1 MQTLE
6 FINNSFLFKL
16 LILTLNKR
24 LKNNINQT
32 SVELKNKIFF
42 FKFFNSQ
49 TIPEKEHST
58 ADFCRMINY

>member
-24 LKNNINQT
+24 LKKNINQT
-32 SVELKNKIFF
+32 SVELKNKIFLIPRRSL
-42 FKFFNSQ
+42 KKSIQLQ
-49 TIPEKEHST
+49 TSVG
-58 ADFCRMINY
+58 